1 MHGSGLVPLFLGG
14 LMCYV
19 ECWCVWCCGEFLEFD
34 WCEARLVLLF
44 AGLECI
50 LVLWVGFDV
59 SC

>member
-1 MHGSGLVPLFLGG
+1 
-14 LMCYV
+14 MCYV
-19 ECWCVWCCGEFLEFD
+19 ECWCVCCCGEFLEFD